1 MQRCAVG
8 LLEIAPTARAM
19 QLAPR
24 STAGMTVRRNI
35 AQPEPATIATVT
47 IGTEMIGGVDMT
59 AAASCRRSRRG
70 WRRRGLQPG
79 SLDRLLTSS
88 ARGFTGETRKG
99 FGRRGA
105 FAWWRHG
112 RGWYRSSGGGL
123 RWPQPREHEKHPHQ
137 SDQHEL
143 VETRLAIMAQSPHT
157 GGERGIVPDW
167 RAIGITRRIQVQD
180 QRAWLRVEC

>member
-1 MQRCAVG
+1 MAGVRGYDTHRFMDQAIPSRK
-8 LLEIAPTARAM
+8 LRDTTEITITARAM

-24 STAGMTVRRNI
+24 STAGMTVRRDI

-59 AAASCRRSRRG
+59 AAASCRRNRRG

-79 SLDRLLTSS
+79 SLERLLTSS
-88 ARGFTGETRKG
+88 ARGLTGETRKG

-105 FAWWRHG
+105 FAWWRHWC
-112 RGWYRSSGGGL
+112 GWYQSSGCGL
-123 RWPQPREHEKHPHQ
+123 RWPHPREHEKHPHQ

-143 VETRLAIMAQSPHT
+143 VDNEVGYHGT
-157 GGERGIVPDW
+157 VPSHRW
-167 RAIGITRRIQVQD
+167 
-180 QRAWLRVEC
+180 